1 MRDKS
6 NKSMTGSRKTHAA
19 QHSLVVM
26 LEKGKR
32 AIVKGE
38 YVSALFNDLSKA
50 FDTVNHDLMIGKLKA
65 YGFSGES
72 LKFMQKLFKKQ
83 KKKSPD

>member
-6 NKSMTGSRKTHAA
+6 NKSITGFRKTHTT

-26 LEKGKR
+26 LEKWKK

-38 YVSALFNDLSKA
+38 CVSALFNDLSKA
-50 FDTVNHDLMIGKLKA
+50 FDNVNHDLMIGKLKA

-72 LKFMQKLFKKQ
+72 LKFMQKLFKTQ
-83 KKKSPD
+83 